1 MATFKLNLDQKYL
14 DKFDIMKFNAPV
26 RSSRFAYFDI
36 IDSEF
41 LRKLKSLKKYKTY
54 KVTIEE
60 GRPELVSER
69 IYGLGQTQFWWILM
83 ILNELRLP
91 KDLKRG
97 TILRYPT
104 REDLDGLYLGL
115 NNNDNNNKPN
125 LNDIRG
131 VVDIERVA

>member
-1 MATFKLNLDQKYL
+1 MATFRLNTNQSYIDR
-14 DKFDIMKFNAPV
+14 FDIMKFNAPV
-26 RSSRFAYFDI
+26 DSKLSYFDI

-54 KVTIEE
+54 KVTVEE

-83 ILNELRLP
+83 ILNEIRLP

-97 TILRYPT
+97 LILRYPT
-104 REDLDGLYLGL
+104 REELENIYLSL
-115 NNNDNNNKPN
+115 NNDTNSNNKPR
-125 LNDIRG
+125 LNDISK
-131 VVDIERVA
+131 VVDIERL

>member
-1 MATFKLNLDQKYL
+1 
-14 DKFDIMKFNAPV
+14 MKFNVPV

-115 NNNDNNNKPN
+115 NNDDNNNKPN

>member
-1 MATFKLNLDQKYL
+1 MATFKLNLNQSYI

-26 RSSRFAYFDI
+26 NLKYAYFDI

-41 LRKLKSLKKYKTY
+41 LRKLKNLKKYKTY
-54 KVTIEE
+54 TVTVEE
-60 GRPELVSER
+60 GRPELISER

-83 ILNELRLP
+83 VLNELRLP

-97 TILRYPT
+97 LVLRYPT

-115 NNNDNNNKPN
+115 NNNDNNHNRPK
-125 LNDIRG
+125 LNDIST
-131 VVDIERVA
+131 VVDIERL

>member
-1 MATFKLNLDQKYL
+1 MATFRLNTNQSYIDR
-14 DKFDIMKFNAPV
+14 FDIMKFNAPV
-26 RSSRFAYFDI
+26 DSKFSYFDI

-54 KVTIEE
+54 KVTVEE

-83 ILNELRLP
+83 ILNEIRLP

-97 TILRYPT
+97 LILRYST
-104 REDLDGLYLGL
+104 REELENIYLSL
-115 NNNDNNNKPN
+115 NNDTNSNNKPR
-125 LNDIRG
+125 LNDISK
-131 VVDIERVA
+131 VVDIERL